1 MPLFSGLFTSEKNQK
16 NQKNQKSK
24 KKSRIPSG
32 CEDMEVK
39 IMSSTCTGEKTIGFY
54 NRKTRELMY
63 TELVRSQADID
74 AFYEKYGLER
84 SEKSK

>member
-1 MPLFSGLFTSEKNQK
+1 
-16 NQKNQKSK
+16 
-24 KKSRIPSG
+24 
-32 CEDMEVK
+32 MEVK